1 MKNRVSNSNQSI
13 IFKVLSNAI
22 EQPRWIKIIGLIL
35 LDLVASICTL
45 LIAIALRYGDFEPHV
60 NPITVVLFAS
70 LPIVLLALTHFYSNV
85 LRVFQDQSMRVVL
98 TVLLVCMLIGQIL
111 IYSDELPDIPR
122 AAPAIH
128 VFLLYMWLWIS
139 RIVIQF
145 LVNNVLYDTK
155 NSKEAQ
161 KVLVYGVGNITK
173 DLLHVLQQSRKY
185 QILAIIDERKTLA
198 GSRILGVKVYP
209 KEKLRELIKTLDI
222 EHLFLALPNDLKPL
236 KDNIIHSLEDMP
248 VQISQIPSLDD
259 ITSGKLQLSDIKPV
273 DVLDVLQRETVAPN
287 QQLLQKDI
295 MGKVVMVTGAGG
307 SIGSELCRQII
318 KQHPKELI
326 LFEVSEFALYSI
338 QQELINVIKS
348 HSGLNIALH
357 AHLGSVTN
365 QILLE
370 NICKKYLVETI
381 YHAAAY
387 KHVPIVESN
396 QYEGAINNFIG
407 TYRALQ
413 AAINTQVRTFVAIS
427 TDKAVRPTNVMG
439 ATKRMAELAC
449 QALAASQTITTI
461 SMVRFGNVLG
471 SSGSVVPLFN
481 RQLAAGGPLT
491 VTHPDVTRYFM
502 TIPEAAQLVIQAG
515 AMAEG
520 GEVFVLDMGESVKIV
535 DLAKRMIRLSG
546 HVVKG
551 EDTDTNEGIA
561 IEFVGLRPGEK
572 LYEELIIGGD
582 NIEKTGH
589 SRIMKAHERSFNLAE
604 LEMFI
609 QQLLEQNKY
618 ERDSDWLL
626 ERFAYFVEGYPK
638 LTPKINDSIKDE
650 LH

>member
-173 DLLHVLQQSRKY
+173 DLLHVLQQSSKY
-185 QILAIIDERKTLA
+185 QIVAIIDERKTLA
-198 GSRILGVKVYP
+198 GSRILGVKIYP

-222 EHLFLALPNDLKPL
+222 KHLFLALPNDLKPL

-295 MGKVVMVTGAGG
+295 SGKVVMVTGAGG
-307 SIGSELCRQII
+307 SIGSELCRQIV
-318 KQHPKELI
+318 KQQPKELI
-326 LFEVSEFALYSI
+326 LFELSEFALYTI
-338 QQELINVIKS
+338 QQELVKVIES
-348 HSGLNIALH
+348 QSGVKIALH

-546 HVVKG
+546 HLVKG
-551 EDTDTNEGIA
+551 EGTDPNEGIA

-582 NIEKTGH
+582 NIEQTGH

-618 ERDSDWLL
+618 ERDSYWLR
-626 ERFAYFVEGYPK
+626 ERFAYFVEGYPRPK
-638 LTPKINDSIKDE
+638 LANKVALQT
-650 LH
+650 

>member
-1 MKNRVSNSNQSI
+1 MRNRVSNSNQSI
-13 IFKVLSNAI
+13 IFKILSNAI

-70 LPIVLLALTHFYSNV
+70 LPIVILALTHFYSNV

-98 TVLLVCMLIGQIL
+98 TVLLACMLVGQIL

-185 QILAIIDERKTLA
+185 QIVAIIDERKTLA

-222 EHLFLALPNDLKPL
+222 EHLFLALPNNLKPL

-295 MGKVVMVTGAGG
+295 IGKVVMVTGAGG

-318 KQHPKELI
+318 KQQPKELI
-326 LFEVSEFALYSI
+326 LFELSEFALYTI

-348 HSGLNIALH
+348 QSGVNIALH

-551 EDTDTNEGIA
+551 EDTDPNEGIA

-618 ERDSDWLL
+618 ERDSYWLL

-638 LTPKINDSIKDE
+638 PKLANKVA
-650 LH
+650 LQT

>member
-13 IFKVLSNAI
+13 IFKILSNAI

-35 LDLVASICTL
+35 LDLVASIFTL

-70 LPIVLLALTHFYSNV
+70 LPIVILALTHFYSNV

-98 TVLLVCMLIGQIL
+98 TVLLVCMLVGQIL

-139 RIVIQF
+139 RIIIQF
-145 LVNNVLYDTK
+145 LVNNILYNTK
-155 NSKEAQ
+155 NPKETQ
-161 KVLVYGVGNITK
+161 NVLVYGVGNITK

-185 QILAIIDERKTLA
+185 QIVAIIDERKTLA

-222 EHLFLALPNDLKPL
+222 EHLFLALPNNLKPL

-295 MGKVVMVTGAGG
+295 IGKVVMVTGAGG

-365 QILLE
+365 QRLLE
-370 NICKKYLVETI
+370 SICKKYLVETI

-449 QALAASQTITTI
+449 QALAASQTMTTI

-551 EDTDTNEGIA
+551 EDTDPNEGIA

-589 SRIMKAHERSFNLAE
+589 SRIMKAHERSFNLGE
-604 LEMFI
+604 LELFI

-618 ERDSDWLL
+618 ERDSYWLL

-638 LTPKINDSIKDE
+638 PSPKSNHSIKDE

>member
-70 LPIVLLALTHFYSNV
+70 LPIVILALTHFYSNV

-98 TVLLVCMLIGQIL
+98 TVLLACMLIGQIL
-111 IYSDELPDIPR
+111 IYSNELPEIPR

-145 LVNNVLYDTK
+145 LVNNILYENK
-155 NSKEAQ
+155 HPKEAQ

-287 QQLLQKDI
+287 QQLLKKDI
-295 MGKVVMVTGAGG
+295 SGKVVMVTGAGG

-318 KQHPKELI
+318 KQQPKELI
-326 LFEVSEFALYSI
+326 LFELSEFALYTI
-338 QQELINVIKS
+338 QQELIKVIKS
-348 HSGLNIALH
+348 QSGVNIALH

-551 EDTDTNEGIA
+551 EDTDANEGIA

-618 ERDSDWLL
+618 ERDSYWLR
-626 ERFAYFVEGYPK
+626 ERFAYFVEGYPRPA
-638 LTPKINDSIKDE
+638 PKSNDNIKDKP
-650 LH
+650 H

>member
-13 IFKVLSNAI
+13 IFKFLSNAI

-185 QILAIIDERKTLA
+185 QIVAIIDERKTLA

-307 SIGSELCRQII
+307 SIGSELCRQIV
-318 KQHPKELI
+318 KQQPKELI
-326 LFEVSEFALYSI
+326 LFELSEFALYTI
-338 QQELINVIKS
+338 QQELVKVIENQ
-348 HSGLNIALH
+348 SGVNIALH

-396 QYEGAINNFIG
+396 QYEGAVNNFIG

-449 QALAASQTITTI
+449 QALAASQTMTTI

-551 EDTDTNEGIA
+551 EDTDPNEGIT

-638 LTPKINDSIKDE
+638 PSAKSNHSVKDE

>member
-1 MKNRVSNSNQSI
+1 MRNRVSNSNQSI
-13 IFKVLSNAI
+13 IFKILSNAI

-70 LPIVLLALTHFYSNV
+70 LPIVILALTHFYSNV

-98 TVLLVCMLIGQIL
+98 TVLLVCMLIGQLL
-111 IYSDELPDIPR
+111 IYFDELPEIPR

-139 RIVIQF
+139 RIIIQF
-145 LVNNVLYDTK
+145 LVNNILYETK
-155 NSKEAQ
+155 HPKEAQ

-185 QILAIIDERKTLA
+185 QIVAIIDERKTLA
-198 GSRILGVKVYP
+198 GSRILGVKIYP

-222 EHLFLALPNDLKPL
+222 EHLFLALPHELKPL

-295 MGKVVMVTGAGG
+295 IGKVVMVTGAGG

-318 KQHPKELI
+318 KQQPKELI
-326 LFEVSEFALYSI
+326 LFELSEFALYTI
-338 QQELINVIKS
+338 QQELVNVIES
-348 HSGLNIALH
+348 QSGLNIALH

-365 QILLE
+365 QRLLE

-551 EDTDTNEGIA
+551 EDTDPNEGIA

-618 ERDSDWLL
+618 ERDSYWLL
-626 ERFAYFVEGYPK
+626 ERFAYFVEGYPSPMMRNV
-638 LTPKINDSIKDE
+638 L
-650 LH
+650 

>member
-1 MKNRVSNSNQSI
+1 M
-13 IFKVLSNAI
+13 
-22 EQPRWIKIIGLIL
+22 
-35 LDLVASICTL
+35 
-45 LIAIALRYGDFEPHV
+45 
-60 NPITVVLFAS
+60 
-70 LPIVLLALTHFYSNV
+70 
-85 LRVFQDQSMRVVL
+85 
-98 TVLLVCMLIGQIL
+98 
-111 IYSDELPDIPR
+111 
-122 AAPAIH
+122 
-128 VFLLYMWLWIS
+128 
-139 RIVIQF
+139 
-145 LVNNVLYDTK
+145 
-155 NSKEAQ
+155 
-161 KVLVYGVGNITK
+161 
-173 DLLHVLQQSRKY
+173 
-185 QILAIIDERKTLA
+185 
-198 GSRILGVKVYP
+198 
-209 KEKLRELIKTLDI
+209 
-222 EHLFLALPNDLKPL
+222 
-236 KDNIIHSLEDMP
+236 
-248 VQISQIPSLDD
+248 
-259 ITSGKLQLSDIKPV
+259 
-273 DVLDVLQRETVAPN
+273 QREKVAPN

-295 MGKVVMVTGAGG
+295 SGKVVMVTGAGG

-318 KQHPKELI
+318 KQQPKELI
-326 LFEVSEFALYSI
+326 LFELSEFALYTI
-338 QQELINVIKS
+338 QQELIKVIES
-348 HSGLNIALH
+348 QSGVNIALH

-370 NICKKYLVETI
+370 NLCKKYLVETI

-413 AAINTQVRTFVAIS
+413 AAINTHVRTFVAIS

-551 EDTDTNEGIA
+551 EDTDPNEGIA

-638 LTPKINDSIKDE
+638 PSPKSNHSIKDE
-650 LH
+650 LL

>member
-13 IFKVLSNAI
+13 IFKILSNAI

-35 LDLVASICTL
+35 LDLVASIFTL

-70 LPIVLLALTHFYSNV
+70 LPIVILALTHFYSNV

-98 TVLLVCMLIGQIL
+98 TVLLVCMLVGQIL

-139 RIVIQF
+139 RIIIQF
-145 LVNNVLYDTK
+145 LVNNILYETK
-155 NSKEAQ
+155 HPKEAQ

-185 QILAIIDERKTLA
+185 QIVAIIDERKTLA

-209 KEKLRELIKTLDI
+209 KEKLRELIKNLEI
-222 EHLFLALPNDLKPL
+222 KHLFLALPNELKPL
-236 KDNIIHSLEDMP
+236 KDNIIHSLEDVP

-295 MGKVVMVTGAGG
+295 SDKVVMVTGAGG

-318 KQHPKELI
+318 KQQPKELI
-326 LFEVSEFALYSI
+326 LFELSEFALYSI
-338 QQELINVIKS
+338 QQELVNVIES
-348 HSGLNIALH
+348 QSGLNIALH

-365 QILLE
+365 QRLLE
-370 NICKKYLVETI
+370 NLCKKYQVETI

-481 RQLAAGGPLT
+481 KQIAAGGPITL
-491 VTHPDVTRYFM
+491 THPDVTRYFM

-515 AMAEG
+515 AMAHG
-520 GEVFVLDMGESVKIV
+520 GEVFVLDMGEPVKIM
-535 DLAKRMIRLSG
+535 DLAKRMITLSG
-546 HVVKG
+546 LKVKDQNNPNG
-551 EDTDTNEGIA
+551 DIEIVIA
-561 IEFVGLRPGEK
+561 GLRPGEK
-572 LYEELIIGGD
+572 LYEELIIDGD
-582 NIEKTGH
+582 NIEKTQH
-589 SRIMKAHERSFNLAE
+589 PLIMKA
-604 LEMFI
+604 
-609 QQLLEQNKY
+609 K
-618 ERDSDWLL
+618 
-626 ERFAYFVEGYPK
+626 ERFYSFDEITNVVDAVQMQNNSTKDTHWLRAQFLRYVEGYRPK
-638 LTPKINDSIKDE
+638 L
-650 LH
+650 

>member
-1 MKNRVSNSNQSI
+1 MKNRASNSNQSI
-13 IFKVLSNAI
+13 IFKILSNAI

-70 LPIVLLALTHFYSNV
+70 LPIVILALTHFYSNV

-185 QILAIIDERKTLA
+185 QIVAIIDERKTLA

-222 EHLFLALPNDLKPL
+222 EHLFLALPHELKPL

-307 SIGSELCRQII
+307 SIGSELCRQIV
-318 KQHPKELI
+318 KQQPKELI
-326 LFEVSEFALYSI
+326 LFELSEFALYSI
-338 QQELINVIKS
+338 QQELVKVIAS
-348 HSGLNIALH
+348 QSGVNIALH

-515 AMAEG
+515 SMAEG

-551 EDTDTNEGIA
+551 EDTDPNEGIA

-604 LEMFI
+604 LEIFI

-618 ERDSDWLL
+618 ERDSYWLL

-638 LTPKINDSIKDE
+638 PKLANKVA
-650 LH
+650 LQT

>member
-185 QILAIIDERKTLA
+185 QIVAIIDERKTLA

-222 EHLFLALPNDLKPL
+222 EHLFLALPNNLKPL

-295 MGKVVMVTGAGG
+295 IGKVVMVTGAGG

>member
-70 LPIVLLALTHFYSNV
+70 LPIVILALTHFYSNV

-98 TVLLVCMLIGQIL
+98 TVLLACMLIGQIL
-111 IYSDELPDIPR
+111 IYSNELPEIPR

-145 LVNNVLYDTK
+145 LVNNILYENK
-155 NSKEAQ
+155 HPKEAQ

-287 QQLLQKDI
+287 QQLLKKDI
-295 MGKVVMVTGAGG
+295 SGKVVMVTGAGG

-318 KQHPKELI
+318 KQQPKELI
-326 LFEVSEFALYSI
+326 LFELSEFALYTI
-338 QQELINVIKS
+338 QQELIKVIKS
-348 HSGLNIALH
+348 QSGVNIALH

-365 QILLE
+365 QRLLE
-370 NICKKYLVETI
+370 NLCKKHQVETI

-439 ATKRMAELAC
+439 ATKRLAELAC

-551 EDTDTNEGIA
+551 EDADPNEGIA

-618 ERDSDWLL
+618 ERDSYWLL

-638 LTPKINDSIKDE
+638 PSPKSNHSIKDV

>member
-13 IFKVLSNAI
+13 IFKILSNAI

-35 LDLVASICTL
+35 LDLVASIFTL

-70 LPIVLLALTHFYSNV
+70 LPIVILALTHFYSNV

-98 TVLLVCMLIGQIL
+98 TVLLVCMLVGQIL

-139 RIVIQF
+139 RIIIQF
-145 LVNNVLYDTK
+145 LVNNILYETK
-155 NSKEAQ
+155 HPKESQ
-161 KVLVYGVGNITK
+161 NVLVYGVGNITK

-185 QILAIIDERKTLA
+185 QIVAIIDERKTLA

-209 KEKLRELIKTLDI
+209 KEKLRELIKNLEI
-222 EHLFLALPNDLKPL
+222 KHLFLALPNELKPL
-236 KDNIIHSLEDMP
+236 KDNIIHSLEDVP

-295 MGKVVMVTGAGG
+295 SDKVVMVTGAGG

-318 KQHPKELI
+318 KQQPKELI
-326 LFEVSEFALYSI
+326 LFELSEFALYSI
-338 QQELINVIKS
+338 QQELVNVIES
-348 HSGLNIALH
+348 QSEVNIALH

-396 QYEGAINNFIG
+396 QYEGAVNNFIG

-449 QALAASQTITTI
+449 QALAASQTMTTI

-551 EDTDTNEGIA
+551 EDTDPNEGVA

-582 NIEKTGH
+582 NIEQTGH
-589 SRIMKAHERSFNLAE
+589 SRIMKAHERSFNLGE
-604 LEMFI
+604 LELFI

-618 ERDSDWLL
+618 ERDSYWLL

-638 LTPKINDSIKDE
+638 PSPKSNDNIKDG
-650 LH
+650 

>member
-1 MKNRVSNSNQSI
+1 MRNRVSNSNQSI
-13 IFKVLSNAI
+13 IFKILSNAI

-35 LDLVASICTL
+35 LDLIASICTL

-70 LPIVLLALTHFYSNV
+70 LPILVLTLTHFYSHV

-98 TVLLVCMLIGQIL
+98 TVLLICMLIGQIL
-111 IYSDELPDIPR
+111 IYFDELTDIPR

-139 RIVIQF
+139 RIIIQF
-145 LVNNVLYDTK
+145 LVNNIVYDTK
-155 NSKEAQ
+155 HPKETQ

-185 QILAIIDERKTLA
+185 QIVAIIDERKTLE

-295 MGKVVMVTGAGG
+295 SAKVVMVTGAGG

-318 KQHPKELI
+318 KQQPKELI
-326 LFEVSEFALYSI
+326 LFELSEFALYSI
-338 QQELINVIKS
+338 QQELVNVIES
-348 HSGLNIALH
+348 QSGLNITLH
-357 AHLGSVTN
+357 VHLGSVTN
-365 QILLE
+365 QRLIE
-370 NICKKYLVETI
+370 NLCKKYQVETI

-396 QYEGAINNFIG
+396 QYEGAVNNFIG
-407 TYRALQ
+407 TYRVLQ
-413 AAINTQVRTFVAIS
+413 AAINTKVQTFVSIS

-481 RQLAAGGPLT
+481 RQLAVGGPLT

-551 EDTDTNEGIA
+551 EDTDPNEGIA

-582 NIEKTGH
+582 NIEKTRH
-589 SRIMKAHERSFNLAE
+589 SRIMKAHESSFNLAE
-604 LEMFI
+604 LEIFI

-618 ERDSDWLL
+618 ERDSYWLL

-638 LTPKINDSIKDE
+638 PSPKNNDNIKDKQ
-650 LH
+650 H

>member
-13 IFKVLSNAI
+13 IFKILSNAI

-35 LDLVASICTL
+35 LDLVASIFTL

-70 LPIVLLALTHFYSNV
+70 LPIVILALTHFYSNV

-98 TVLLVCMLIGQIL
+98 TVLLVCMLVGQLL
-111 IYSDELPDIPR
+111 IYSDELPEIPR

-139 RIVIQF
+139 RIIIQF
-145 LVNNVLYDTK
+145 LVNNIVYDTK
-155 NSKEAQ
+155 HPKETQ
-161 KVLVYGVGNITK
+161 NVLVYGVGNITK

-185 QILAIIDERKTLA
+185 QIVGIIDERKTLE
-198 GSRILGVKVYP
+198 GSRILGVKIYP

-295 MGKVVMVTGAGG
+295 IGKVVMVTGAGG

-318 KQHPKELI
+318 KQQPKELI
-326 LFEVSEFALYSI
+326 LFELSEFALYSI

-365 QILLE
+365 QRLLE
-370 NICKKYLVETI
+370 SICKKYLVETI

-396 QYEGAINNFIG
+396 QYEGAVNNFIG

-449 QALAASQTITTI
+449 QALAASQTMTTI

-551 EDTDTNEGIA
+551 EDTDPNEGIT

-609 QQLLEQNKY
+609 QQLLEQDKY

-638 LTPKINDSIKDE
+638 PSPKSNDSIKNE
-650 LH
+650 LL

>member
-185 QILAIIDERKTLA
+185 QIVAIIDERKTLA

-209 KEKLRELIKTLDI
+209 REKLRELIKTLDI
-222 EHLFLALPNDLKPL
+222 EHLFLALPNELKPL

-295 MGKVVMVTGAGG
+295 SGKVVMVTGAGG

-318 KQHPKELI
+318 KQQPKELI
-326 LFEVSEFALYSI
+326 LFELSEFALYSI
-338 QQELINVIKS
+338 QQELVNVIKS
-348 HSGLNIALH
+348 QSGLNIALH
-357 AHLGSVTN
+357 VHLGSVTN
-365 QILLE
+365 QRLLE
-370 NICKKYLVETI
+370 NLCKKYRVETI

-515 AMAEG
+515 SMAEG

-551 EDTDTNEGIA
+551 EDTDLNEGIA

-582 NIEKTGH
+582 NIEKTRH

-604 LEMFI
+604 LEIFI

-618 ERDSDWLL
+618 ERDSYWLL

-638 LTPKINDSIKDE
+638 PKLANKVA
-650 LH
+650 LQT

>member
-70 LPIVLLALTHFYSNV
+70 LPIVILALTHFYSNV

-98 TVLLVCMLIGQIL
+98 TVLLVCMLVGQIL

-139 RIVIQF
+139 RIIIQF
-145 LVNNVLYDTK
+145 LVNNILYETK
-155 NSKEAQ
+155 HPKETQ
-161 KVLVYGVGNITK
+161 NVLVYGVGNITK

-222 EHLFLALPNDLKPL
+222 EHLFLALPHELKPL

-287 QQLLQKDI
+287 QQLLKKDI
-295 MGKVVMVTGAGG
+295 SGKVVMVTGAGG

-318 KQHPKELI
+318 KQQPKELI
-326 LFEVSEFALYSI
+326 LFELSEFALYTI
-338 QQELINVIKS
+338 QQELIKVIES
-348 HSGLNIALH
+348 QSGVNIALH

-551 EDTDTNEGIA
+551 EGTDPNEGIA

-609 QQLLEQNKY
+609 QQLLEQDKY

-638 LTPKINDSIKDE
+638 PSPKSNDSIKNE
-650 LH
+650 LL

>member
-70 LPIVLLALTHFYSNV
+70 LPIVILALTHFYSNV

-98 TVLLVCMLIGQIL
+98 TVLLACMLIGQIL
-111 IYSDELPDIPR
+111 IYSNELPEIPR

-145 LVNNVLYDTK
+145 LVNNILYENK
-155 NSKEAQ
+155 HPKEAQ

-287 QQLLQKDI
+287 QQLLKKDI
-295 MGKVVMVTGAGG
+295 SGKVVMVTGAGG

-318 KQHPKELI
+318 KQQPKELI
-326 LFEVSEFALYSI
+326 LFELSEFALYTI
-338 QQELINVIKS
+338 QQELIKVIKS
-348 HSGLNIALH
+348 QSGVNIALH

-481 RQLAAGGPLT
+481 QQLAAGGPLT

-551 EDTDTNEGIA
+551 EDTDANEGIA

-618 ERDSDWLL
+618 ERDSYWLL

-638 LTPKINDSIKDE
+638 PSAKSNHSVKDK

>member
-45 LIAIALRYGDFEPHV
+45 FIAIALRYGDFEPHV

-70 LPIVLLALTHFYSNV
+70 LPIVILALTHFYSNV

-185 QILAIIDERKTLA
+185 QIVAIIDERKTLA

-318 KQHPKELI
+318 KQQPKELI
-326 LFEVSEFALYSI
+326 LFELSEFALYTI
-338 QQELINVIKS
+338 QQELVKVIES
-348 HSGLNIALH
+348 QSGLNIALH

-449 QALAASQTITTI
+449 QALAASQTTTTI

-551 EDTDTNEGIA
+551 EDTDPNEGVA

-572 LYEELIIGGD
+572 MYEELIIGGD

-609 QQLLEQNKY
+609 QQLLEQDKY

-626 ERFAYFVEGYPK
+626 ERFAYFVEGYPRPASK
-638 LTPKINDSIKDE
+638 SNHSIKDE
-650 LH
+650 LL

>member
-13 IFKVLSNAI
+13 IFKILSNAI

-35 LDLVASICTL
+35 LDLVASIFTL

-70 LPIVLLALTHFYSNV
+70 LPIVILALTHFYSNV

-98 TVLLVCMLIGQIL
+98 TVLLVCMLVGQIL

-145 LVNNVLYDTK
+145 LVNNIVYDTK
-155 NSKEAQ
+155 HPKETQ
-161 KVLVYGVGNITK
+161 NVLVYGVGNITK

-185 QILAIIDERKTLA
+185 QIVAIIDERKTLA

-209 KEKLRELIKTLDI
+209 KEKLRELIKNLEI
-222 EHLFLALPNDLKPL
+222 KHLFLALPNELKPL
-236 KDNIIHSLEDMP
+236 KDNIIHSLEDVP

-259 ITSGKLQLSDIKPV
+259 ITSGKLRLSDIKPV

-295 MGKVVMVTGAGG
+295 SGKVVMVTGAGG

-318 KQHPKELI
+318 KQQPKELI
-326 LFEVSEFALYSI
+326 LFELSEFALYSI
-338 QQELINVIKS
+338 QQELVNVIES
-348 HSGLNIALH
+348 QSEVNIALH

-365 QILLE
+365 QRLLE
-370 NICKKYLVETI
+370 NLCKKYQVETI

-396 QYEGAINNFIG
+396 QYEGAVNNFIG

-449 QALAASQTITTI
+449 QALAASQTMTTI

-551 EDTDTNEGIA
+551 EDTDPNEGIT

-609 QQLLEQNKY
+609 QQLLEQDKY

-638 LTPKINDSIKDE
+638 PSPKSNDSIKNE
-650 LH
+650 LL

>member
-70 LPIVLLALTHFYSNV
+70 LPIVILALTHFYSNV

-98 TVLLVCMLIGQIL
+98 TVLLGCMLIGQIL
-111 IYSDELPDIPR
+111 IYSNELPEIPR

-139 RIVIQF
+139 RIIIQF
-145 LVNNVLYDTK
+145 LVNNILYETK
-155 NSKEAQ
+155 HPKETQ
-161 KVLVYGVGNITK
+161 NVLVYGVGNITK

-185 QILAIIDERKTLA
+185 QIVGIIDERKTLA
-198 GSRILGVKVYP
+198 GSRILGVKIYP

-222 EHLFLALPNDLKPL
+222 EHLFLALPNELKPL

-295 MGKVVMVTGAGG
+295 IGKVVMVTGAGG

-318 KQHPKELI
+318 KQQPKELI
-326 LFEVSEFALYSI
+326 LFELSEFALYSI
-338 QQELINVIKS
+338 QQELVNVIES
-348 HSGLNIALH
+348 QSGVNIALH

-365 QILLE
+365 QRLLE
-370 NICKKYLVETI
+370 SLCKKYLVETI

-407 TYRALQ
+407 TYRALH

-551 EDTDTNEGIA
+551 EDTDPNEGVA

-582 NIEKTGH
+582 NIEQTGH
-589 SRIMKAHERSFNLAE
+589 SRIMKAHERSFNLGE
-604 LEMFI
+604 LELFI

-618 ERDSDWLL
+618 ERDSYWLL

-638 LTPKINDSIKDE
+638 PSPKSNHSIKDE

>member
-1 MKNRVSNSNQSI
+1 MRNRVSNSNQSI
-13 IFKVLSNAI
+13 IFKILSNAI

-45 LIAIALRYGDFEPHV
+45 FMAIALRYGDFEPHV
-60 NPITVVLFAS
+60 NPITVLLFAS
-70 LPIVLLALTHFYSNV
+70 LPIVILALTHFYSNV

-98 TVLLVCMLIGQIL
+98 TVLLACMLVGQIL
-111 IYSDELPDIPR
+111 IYSDKLPEIPR

-139 RIVIQF
+139 RIIIQF
-145 LVNNVLYDTK
+145 LVNNILYNTK
-155 NSKEAQ
+155 NPKETQ
-161 KVLVYGVGNITK
+161 NVLVYGVGNITK

-185 QILAIIDERKTLA
+185 QIVAIIDERKTLA

-222 EHLFLALPNDLKPL
+222 EHLFLALPNNLKPL

-295 MGKVVMVTGAGG
+295 IGKVVMVTGAGG

-365 QILLE
+365 QRLLE
-370 NICKKYLVETI
+370 SICKKYLVETI

-396 QYEGAINNFIG
+396 QYEGAVNNFIG

-449 QALAASQTITTI
+449 QALAASQTMTTI

-551 EDTDTNEGIA
+551 EDTDPNEGIT

-609 QQLLEQNKY
+609 QQLLEQDKY

-638 LTPKINDSIKDE
+638 PSPKSNDSIKNE
-650 LH
+650 LL

>member
-13 IFKVLSNAI
+13 IFKILSNAI

-35 LDLVASICTL
+35 LDLVASIFTL

-70 LPIVLLALTHFYSNV
+70 LPIVILALTHFYSNV

-98 TVLLVCMLIGQIL
+98 TVLLVCMLVGQIL

-145 LVNNVLYDTK
+145 LVNNIVYDTK
-155 NSKEAQ
+155 HPKETQ
-161 KVLVYGVGNITK
+161 NVLVYGVGNITK

-185 QILAIIDERKTLA
+185 QIVGIIDERKTLE
-198 GSRILGVKVYP
+198 GSRILGVKIYP

-318 KQHPKELI
+318 KQQPKELI
-326 LFEVSEFALYSI
+326 LFELSEFALYTI
-338 QQELINVIKS
+338 QQELVKVIES
-348 HSGLNIALH
+348 QSGVNIALH

-365 QILLE
+365 QRLLE
-370 NICKKYLVETI
+370 NLCKKYQVETI

-396 QYEGAINNFIG
+396 QYEGAVNNFIG

-449 QALAASQTITTI
+449 QALAASQTTTTI

-551 EDTDTNEGIA
+551 EDTDPDEGIA

-609 QQLLEQNKY
+609 QQLLEQNEY

-638 LTPKINDSIKDE
+638 PSVKSNHSVKDE

>member
-13 IFKVLSNAI
+13 IFKILSNAI

-98 TVLLVCMLIGQIL
+98 TVLLVCMLVGQIL

-139 RIVIQF
+139 RIIIQF
-145 LVNNVLYDTK
+145 LVNNILYETK
-155 NSKEAQ
+155 HPKETQ
-161 KVLVYGVGNITK
+161 NVLVYGVGNITK

-185 QILAIIDERKTLA
+185 QIVAIIDERKTLA

-209 KEKLRELIKTLDI
+209 KEKLRELIKNLEI
-222 EHLFLALPNDLKPL
+222 KHLFLALPNDLKPL

-295 MGKVVMVTGAGG
+295 IGKVVMVTGAGG

-318 KQHPKELI
+318 KQQPKELI
-326 LFEVSEFALYSI
+326 LFELSEFALYTI
-338 QQELINVIKS
+338 QQELVKVIES
-348 HSGLNIALH
+348 QSGVNIALH

-551 EDTDTNEGIA
+551 EDTDANEGIA
-561 IEFVGLRPGEK
+561 IEFVGLRTGEK

-609 QQLLEQNKY
+609 QQLLEQDKY

-638 LTPKINDSIKDE
+638 PSPKSNDSIKNE
-650 LH
+650 LL

>member
-1 MKNRVSNSNQSI
+1 MSNRVNNSNQSI
-13 IFKVLSNAI
+13 IFKILSSAI

-45 LIAIALRYGDFEPHV
+45 LMAIALRYGDFEPHV

-98 TVLLVCMLIGQIL
+98 TVLLGCMLVGQIL
-111 IYSDELPDIPR
+111 IYSDELPEIPR

-139 RIVIQF
+139 RIIIQF
-145 LVNNVLYDTK
+145 LVNNILYEPK
-155 NSKEAQ
+155 HPKETQ
-161 KVLVYGVGNITK
+161 NVLVYGVGNITK

-185 QILAIIDERKTLA
+185 QIVAIIDERKTLE

-222 EHLFLALPNDLKPL
+222 EHLFLALPNDLKLL
-236 KDNIIHSLEDMP
+236 KDNIIHSLEDVP

-295 MGKVVMVTGAGG
+295 IGKVVMVTGAGG

-318 KQHPKELI
+318 KQQPKELI
-326 LFEVSEFALYSI
+326 LFELSEFALYSI
-338 QQELINVIKS
+338 QQELVNVIES
-348 HSGLNIALH
+348 QSGLNIALH

-365 QILLE
+365 QRLLE
-370 NICKKYLVETI
+370 NICKKYQVETI

-551 EDTDTNEGIA
+551 EDTDPNEGIA

-582 NIEKTGH
+582 NVEKTGH

-609 QQLLEQNKY
+609 QQLLEQDKY
-618 ERDSDWLL
+618 ERNSDWLL
-626 ERFAYFVEGYPK
+626 ERFAYFVEGYPSPMMRNV
-638 LTPKINDSIKDE
+638 L
-650 LH
+650 

>member
-45 LIAIALRYGDFEPHV
+45 FIAIALRYGDFEPHV

-70 LPIVLLALTHFYSNV
+70 LPIVILALTHFYSNV

-145 LVNNVLYDTK
+145 LVNNVLYETK
-155 NSKEAQ
+155 PSKETQ

-185 QILAIIDERKTLA
+185 QIVAIIDERKTLA

-222 EHLFLALPNDLKPL
+222 EHLFLALPNNLKPL

-295 MGKVVMVTGAGG
+295 IGKVVMVTGAGG

-318 KQHPKELI
+318 KQQPKELI

-365 QILLE
+365 QRLLE
-370 NICKKYLVETI
+370 SICKKYLVETI

-413 AAINTQVRTFVAIS
+413 AAINTHVCTFVAIS

-551 EDTDTNEGIA
+551 EDTDVNEGIA

-618 ERDSDWLL
+618 ECDSNWLL

-638 LTPKINDSIKDE
+638 PSPKSNHSVKDK

>member
-1 MKNRVSNSNQSI
+1 MRNRVSNSNQSI
-13 IFKVLSNAI
+13 IFKILSNAI

-70 LPIVLLALTHFYSNV
+70 LPIVILALTHFYSNV

-98 TVLLVCMLIGQIL
+98 TVLLVCMLVGQIL
-111 IYSDELPDIPR
+111 IYSDELPEIPR

-139 RIVIQF
+139 RIIIQF

-222 EHLFLALPNDLKPL
+222 EHLFLALPNELKPL

-248 VQISQIPSLDD
+248 IQISQIPSLDD

-295 MGKVVMVTGAGG
+295 IGKVVMVTGAGG

-318 KQHPKELI
+318 KQQPKELI

-365 QILLE
+365 QRLLE
-370 NICKKYLVETI
+370 SICKKYLVETI

-638 LTPKINDSIKDE
+638 PKLANKVA
-650 LH
+650 LQT

>member
-98 TVLLVCMLIGQIL
+98 TVLLGCMLIGQIL

-185 QILAIIDERKTLA
+185 QIVAIIDERKTLA

-222 EHLFLALPNDLKPL
+222 EHLFLALPNDLKLL

-295 MGKVVMVTGAGG
+295 SDKVVMVTGAGG

-318 KQHPKELI
+318 KQQPKELI
-326 LFEVSEFALYSI
+326 LFELSEFALYSI
-338 QQELINVIKS
+338 QQELVNVIES
-348 HSGLNIALH
+348 QSGLNIALH

-365 QILLE
+365 QRLLE
-370 NICKKYLVETI
+370 NLCKKYQVETI

-551 EDTDTNEGIA
+551 EDTDPNEGIT

-618 ERDSDWLL
+618 ERDSNWLL

>member
-1 MKNRVSNSNQSI
+1 MRNRVSNSNQPI
-13 IFKVLSNAI
+13 IFKILSNAI

-45 LIAIALRYGDFEPHV
+45 FMAIALRYGDFEPHV
-60 NPITVVLFAS
+60 NPITVLLFAS
-70 LPIVLLALTHFYSNV
+70 LPIVILALTHFYSNV

-98 TVLLVCMLIGQIL
+98 TVLLACMLVGQIL
-111 IYSDELPDIPR
+111 IYSDKLPEIPR

-139 RIVIQF
+139 RIIIQF
-145 LVNNVLYDTK
+145 LVNNILYNTK
-155 NSKEAQ
+155 NPKETQ
-161 KVLVYGVGNITK
+161 NVLVYGVGNITK

-185 QILAIIDERKTLA
+185 QIVAIIDERKTLA

-222 EHLFLALPNDLKPL
+222 EHLFLALPNNLKPL

-295 MGKVVMVTGAGG
+295 IGKVVMVTGAGG

-318 KQHPKELI
+318 KQQPKELI
-326 LFEVSEFALYSI
+326 LFELSEFALYSI
-338 QQELINVIKS
+338 QQELVNVIES
-348 HSGLNIALH
+348 QSGVNIALH

-365 QILLE
+365 QRLLE
-370 NICKKYLVETI
+370 NLCKKYQVETI

-396 QYEGAINNFIG
+396 QYEGAVNNFIG

-551 EDTDTNEGIA
+551 EDTDPNEGIA

-609 QQLLEQNKY
+609 QQLLEQDKY

-638 LTPKINDSIKDE
+638 PSPKSNDSIKNE
-650 LH
+650 LL

>member
-13 IFKVLSNAI
+13 IFKILSNAI

-35 LDLVASICTL
+35 LDLVASIFTL

-60 NPITVVLFAS
+60 NPRTVVLFAS
-70 LPIVLLALTHFYSNV
+70 LPIVILALTHFYSNV

-98 TVLLVCMLIGQIL
+98 TVLLVCMLVGQIL

-145 LVNNVLYDTK
+145 LVNNIVYDTK
-155 NSKEAQ
+155 HPKETQ
-161 KVLVYGVGNITK
+161 NVLVYGVGNITK

-185 QILAIIDERKTLA
+185 QIVGIIDERKTLA
-198 GSRILGVKVYP
+198 GSRILGVKIYP

-222 EHLFLALPNDLKPL
+222 EHLFLALPNELKPL

-295 MGKVVMVTGAGG
+295 IGKVVMVTGAGG

-365 QILLE
+365 QRLLE
-370 NICKKYLVETI
+370 SICKKYLVETI

-449 QALAASQTITTI
+449 QALAASQTMTTI

-551 EDTDTNEGIA
+551 EDTDPDEGVA

-582 NIEKTGH
+582 NIEQTGH

-618 ERDSDWLL
+618 ERDSYWLL

>member
-1 MKNRVSNSNQSI
+1 MRNRVSNSNQSI
-13 IFKVLSNAI
+13 IFKILSNGI

-35 LDLVASICTL
+35 LDVVASICTL

-70 LPIVLLALTHFYSNV
+70 LPIVILALTHFYSNV

-111 IYSDELPDIPR
+111 IYFDELTDIPR

-139 RIVIQF
+139 RIIIQF
-145 LVNNVLYDTK
+145 LVNNIVYDTK
-155 NSKEAQ
+155 HPKESQ
-161 KVLVYGVGNITK
+161 NVLVYGVGNITK

-185 QILAIIDERKTLA
+185 QIVAIIDERKTLA

-209 KEKLRELIKTLDI
+209 KEKLRELIKNLEI
-222 EHLFLALPNDLKPL
+222 KHLFLALPNDLKPL

-295 MGKVVMVTGAGG
+295 IGKVVMVTGAGG

-318 KQHPKELI
+318 KQQPKELI
-326 LFEVSEFALYSI
+326 LFELSEFALYSI
-338 QQELINVIKS
+338 QQELVSVIES
-348 HSGLNIALH
+348 QSGLNIALH

-551 EDTDTNEGIA
+551 EDTDPNEGIA

-618 ERDSDWLL
+618 ERDSYWLL

-638 LTPKINDSIKDE
+638 PSAKSNHSVKDE

>member
-70 LPIVLLALTHFYSNV
+70 LPIVILALTHFYSNV

-98 TVLLVCMLIGQIL
+98 TVLLACMLIGQIL
-111 IYSDELPDIPR
+111 IYSNELPEIPR

-145 LVNNVLYDTK
+145 LVNNILYENK
-155 NSKEAQ
+155 HPKEAQ

-287 QQLLQKDI
+287 QQLLKKDI
-295 MGKVVMVTGAGG
+295 SGKVVMVTGAGG

-318 KQHPKELI
+318 KQQPKELI
-326 LFEVSEFALYSI
+326 LFELSEFALYTI
-338 QQELINVIKS
+338 QQELIKVIKS
-348 HSGLNIALH
+348 QSGVNIALH

-551 EDTDTNEGIA
+551 EDTDANEGIA

-582 NIEKTGH
+582 NIEQTGH

-618 ERDSDWLL
+618 ERDSYWLL

-638 LTPKINDSIKDE
+638 PSPKSNHSIKDE

>member
-13 IFKVLSNAI
+13 IFKILSSAI

-45 LIAIALRYGDFEPHV
+45 FMAIALRYGDFEPHV

-98 TVLLVCMLIGQIL
+98 TVLLACMLVGQIL

-185 QILAIIDERKTLA
+185 QIVAIIDERKTLA

-287 QQLLQKDI
+287 QQLLKKDI
-295 MGKVVMVTGAGG
+295 SGKVVMVTGAGG

-318 KQHPKELI
+318 KQQPKELI
-326 LFEVSEFALYSI
+326 LFELSEFALYTI
-338 QQELINVIKS
+338 QQELIKVIES
-348 HSGLNIALH
+348 QRGLNIALH

-551 EDTDTNEGIA
+551 EDTDANEGIA

-618 ERDSDWLL
+618 ERDSYWLR
-626 ERFAYFVEGYPK
+626 ERFAYFVEGYPRPSAK
-638 LTPKINDSIKDE
+638 SNHSIKDE
-650 LH
+650 LL

>member
-1 MKNRVSNSNQSI
+1 MRNRVSNSNQSI
-13 IFKVLSNAI
+13 IFKILSNGI

-70 LPIVLLALTHFYSNV
+70 LPIVILALTHFYSNV

-98 TVLLVCMLIGQIL
+98 IVLLACMLVGQLL
-111 IYSDELPDIPR
+111 IYSDELPEIPR

-128 VFLLYMWLWIS
+128 VFLLYIWLWIS
-139 RIVIQF
+139 RIIIQF
-145 LVNNVLYDTK
+145 LVNNIVYDTK
-155 NSKEAQ
+155 HPKETQ
-161 KVLVYGVGNITK
+161 NVLVYGVGNITK

-185 QILAIIDERKTLA
+185 QIVGIIDERKTLA

-222 EHLFLALPNDLKPL
+222 EHLFLALPHDLKPL

-295 MGKVVMVTGAGG
+295 SGKVVMVTGAGG

-318 KQHPKELI
+318 KQQPKELI
-326 LFEVSEFALYSI
+326 LFELSEFALYSI
-338 QQELINVIKS
+338 QQELVNVIES
-348 HSGLNIALH
+348 QSGLHIALH

-365 QILLE
+365 QRLLE
-370 NICKKYLVETI
+370 NLCKKYQVETI

-551 EDTDTNEGIA
+551 EDTDPNEGVA

-609 QQLLEQNKY
+609 QQLLQQNKY
-618 ERDSDWLL
+618 ERDSYWLL

-638 LTPKINDSIKDE
+638 PSPKSNHSIKDE

>member
-70 LPIVLLALTHFYSNV
+70 LPIVILALTHFYSNV

-98 TVLLVCMLIGQIL
+98 TVLLVCMLVGQIL
-111 IYSDELPDIPR
+111 IYSNELPEIPR

-139 RIVIQF
+139 RIIIQF
-145 LVNNVLYDTK
+145 LVNNILYNTK
-155 NSKEAQ
+155 NPKETQ
-161 KVLVYGVGNITK
+161 NVLVYGVGNITK

-287 QQLLQKDI
+287 QQLLKKDI
-295 MGKVVMVTGAGG
+295 IGKVVMVTGAGG

-318 KQHPKELI
+318 KQQPKELI
-326 LFEVSEFALYSI
+326 LFELSEFALYSI

-348 HSGLNIALH
+348 QSGVNIALH

-449 QALAASQTITTI
+449 QALAASQTMTTI

-551 EDTDTNEGIA
+551 EDTDPNEGIA

-582 NIEKTGH
+582 NISQTDHPLIRQAREHCFDRATIEQFLTEVTNQYKTTQD
-589 SRIMKAHERSFNLAE
+589 I
-604 LEMFI
+604 
-609 QQLLEQNKY
+609 
-618 ERDSDWLL
+618 DWLKL
-626 ERFAYFVEGYPK
+626 QFEKYVEGYSQRQQLNK
-638 LTPKINDSIKDE
+638 KVMV
-650 LH
+650 

>member
-13 IFKVLSNAI
+13 IFKILSNAI

-35 LDLVASICTL
+35 LDLVASIFTL

-70 LPIVLLALTHFYSNV
+70 LPIVILALTHFYSNV

-98 TVLLVCMLIGQIL
+98 TVLLGCMLVGQIL

-145 LVNNVLYDTK
+145 LVNNILYDTK
-155 NSKEAQ
+155 HPKETQ
-161 KVLVYGVGNITK
+161 NVLVYGVGNITK

-185 QILAIIDERKTLA
+185 QIVAIIDERKTLA

-209 KEKLRELIKTLDI
+209 KEKLRELIKTLEI
-222 EHLFLALPNDLKPL
+222 KHLFLALPNNLKPL

-295 MGKVVMVTGAGG
+295 IGKVVMVTGAGG

-318 KQHPKELI
+318 KQQPKELI
-326 LFEVSEFALYSI
+326 LFELSEFALYSI
-338 QQELINVIKS
+338 QQELIKVIES
-348 HSGLNIALH
+348 QSGVNIALH

-449 QALAASQTITTI
+449 QALAASQSTTTI

-551 EDTDTNEGIA
+551 EDTDPSEGIA

-609 QQLLEQNKY
+609 QQLLKQNKY
-618 ERDSDWLL
+618 ERDSHWLL

-638 LTPKINDSIKDE
+638 PTPKSNDDIK
-650 LH
+650 HKPH

>member
-1 MKNRVSNSNQSI
+1 MSNTTNSTKAPLA
-13 IFKVLSNAI
+13 FTVLSNAI
-22 EQPRWIKIIGLIL
+22 EQPRWLKVVSLFVIDYIASIITLIL
-35 LDLVASICTL
+35 
-45 LIAIALRYGDFEPHV
+45 AIALRYAKFDFHT
-60 NPITVVLFAS
+60 NILS
-70 LPIVLLALTHFYSNV
+70 IMLLAALPVIFLAVTKFYSHV
-85 LRVFQDQSMRVVL
+85 IRVFQDESMRWALVVL
-98 TVLLVCMLIGQIL
+98 LGYLLISQVLIFLGVT
-111 IYSDELPDIPR
+111 PDIPR
-122 AAPAIH
+122 AATAIH
-128 VFLLYMWLWIS
+128 VFLLYLWIWNS

-145 LVNNVLYDTK
+145 LVNNVLYETK
-155 NSKEAQ
+155 HPKEAQ

-173 DLLHVLQQSRKY
+173 DLLHVLQQTRKY
-185 QILAIIDERKTLA
+185 QIVAIIDERKTLA

-209 KEKLRELIKTLDI
+209 KEKLRELIINLEIK
-222 EHLFLALPNDLKPL
+222 HLFLALPNELKPL
-236 KDNIIHSLEDMP
+236 KDNIIHNLEDMP
-248 VQISQIPSLDD
+248 IQISQIPSLDD

-295 MGKVVMVTGAGG
+295 IGKVVMVTGAGG
-307 SIGSELCRQII
+307 SIGSELCRQIV
-318 KQHPKELI
+318 KQQPKELI
-326 LFEVSEFALYSI
+326 LFELSEFALYSI
-338 QQELINVIKS
+338 QQELVNVIES
-348 HSGLNIALH
+348 QLGVNIALH

-365 QILLE
+365 QRLLE
-370 NICKKYLVETI
+370 NLCKKYQVETI

-551 EDTDTNEGIA
+551 EVADPNEGIA

-589 SRIMKAHERSFNLAE
+589 SRIMKAHEHSFDLAE

-618 ERDSDWLL
+618 ERDSKWLL

-638 LTPKINDSIKDE
+638 PSSKSNHSIKYE

>member
-13 IFKVLSNAI
+13 IFKILSNAI

-139 RIVIQF
+139 RIIIQF

-155 NSKEAQ
+155 NSKESQ
-161 KVLVYGVGNITK
+161 NVLVYGVGNITK

-185 QILAIIDERKTLA
+185 QIVGIIDERKTLA
-198 GSRILGVKVYP
+198 GSRILGVKIYP

-222 EHLFLALPNDLKPL
+222 EHLFLALPNELKPL

-307 SIGSELCRQII
+307 SIGSELCRQIV
-318 KQHPKELI
+318 KQQPKELI
-326 LFEVSEFALYSI
+326 LFELSEFALYSI
-338 QQELINVIKS
+338 QQELVNVIES
-348 HSGLNIALH
+348 QSGLNIALH

-365 QILLE
+365 QRLLE
-370 NICKKYLVETI
+370 NLCKKYQVETI

-551 EDTDTNEGIA
+551 EDTDPNEGIT

-609 QQLLEQNKY
+609 QQLLEQNKH
-618 ERDSDWLL
+618 ERDSNWLL

-638 LTPKINDSIKDE
+638 PSAKSNHSVKDE

>member
-13 IFKVLSNAI
+13 IFKILSNAI

-35 LDLVASICTL
+35 LDLVASIFTL

-70 LPIVLLALTHFYSNV
+70 LPIVILALTHFYSNV

-98 TVLLVCMLIGQIL
+98 TVLLVCMLVGQIL

-145 LVNNVLYDTK
+145 LVNNIVYDTK
-155 NSKEAQ
+155 HPKETQ
-161 KVLVYGVGNITK
+161 NVLVYGVGNITK

-185 QILAIIDERKTLA
+185 QIVGIIDERKTLA

-209 KEKLRELIKTLDI
+209 KEKLRELIKNLEI
-222 EHLFLALPNDLKPL
+222 KHLFLALPNDLKPL

-295 MGKVVMVTGAGG
+295 IGKVVMVTGAGG

-318 KQHPKELI
+318 KQQPKELI
-326 LFEVSEFALYSI
+326 LFELSEFALYSI
-338 QQELINVIKS
+338 QQELVNVIES
-348 HSGLNIALH
+348 QSGVNIALH

-365 QILLE
+365 QRLLE
-370 NICKKYLVETI
+370 NLCKKYQVETI

-396 QYEGAINNFIG
+396 QYEGAVNNFIG

-449 QALAASQTITTI
+449 QAMAADQSKTTI

-481 RQLAAGGPLT
+481 KQIAAGGPITL
-491 VTHPDVTRYFM
+491 THPEVTRYFM

-515 AMAEG
+515 AMAHG
-520 GEVFVLDMGESVKIV
+520 GEVFVLDMGEPVKIM
-535 DLAKRMIRLSG
+535 DLAKRMITLSG
-546 HVVKG
+546 LKVKDQNNPNG
-551 EDTDTNEGIA
+551 DIEIVIA
-561 IEFVGLRPGEK
+561 GLRPGEK
-572 LYEELIIGGD
+572 LYEELIIDGD
-582 NIEKTGH
+582 NIESTQH
-589 SRIMKAHERSFNLAE
+589 PLIMRARERSFAKIE
-604 LEMFI
+604 LNDFI
-609 QQLLEQNKY
+609 DHIIEQYNNEKDLY
-618 ERDSDWLL
+618 WLRQKF
-626 ERFAYFVEGYPK
+626 EYFVEGYRNRSNP
-638 LTPKINDSIKDE
+638 
-650 LH
+650 